1 MSTTVAYARARAGT
15 LARLSDYLELAKP
28 RISLL
33 VLATV
38 AVAAIVAA
46 RGQPDMLR
54 LLHTLLGTA
63 LVAAGASAC
72 NHVLERRTDA
82 LMPRTADRPL
92 AAGRLRVAHVVV
104 LAVASALGGCLWLL
118 LGVGAATAATAT
130 ACWLLYVCV
139 YTPLKRR
146 TTWNTVVG
154 AVAGALPVWI
164 GWTSQRPLDLHAATL
179 FMVLYLWQ
187 FPHFM
192 AIAWMYRDEYRRA
205 GLRML
210 PVVDPSGCRAARQAV
225 AGAMAL
231 VPLGML
237 PLLPLP
243 GSAALQ
249 ALALLLGTAQLVF
262 AIRFFLRLDEP
273 SARAL
278 LRASLVY
285 LPLWMALLLAT
296 PWGA

>member
-1 MSTTVAYARARAGT
+1 MSTTVAYARARAGA
-15 LARLSDYLELAKP
+15 LARLNDYVELAKP
-28 RISLL
+28 RISVL

-38 AVAAIVAA
+38 AVAAVVAA
-46 RGQPDMLR
+46 GGQPDLAR
-54 LLHTLLGTA
+54 LVHTLLGTA

-92 AAGRLRVAHVVV
+92 ASGRVRPGHVVV
-104 LAVASALGGCLWLL
+104 LALASALLGSVWLL
-118 LGVGAATAATAT
+118 LWVGVVSAAAAA
-130 ACWLLYVCV
+130 ASWLLYVCV

-146 TTWNTVVG
+146 TAWNTVVG

-192 AIAWMYRDEYRRA
+192 AIAWMYREQYRRA
-205 GLRML
+205 GLQML
-210 PVVDPSGCRAARQAV
+210 PVVDPTGCRAARQAV

-237 PLLPLP
+237 PLVPLP
-243 GSAALQ
+243 GSGLLQ
-249 ALALLLGTAQLVF
+249 GLALVLGATQLAF
-262 AIRFFLRLDEP
+262 AVRFFLRLDEP

-285 LPLWMALLLAT
+285 LPLWMALLLAA
-296 PWGA
+296 PGGA